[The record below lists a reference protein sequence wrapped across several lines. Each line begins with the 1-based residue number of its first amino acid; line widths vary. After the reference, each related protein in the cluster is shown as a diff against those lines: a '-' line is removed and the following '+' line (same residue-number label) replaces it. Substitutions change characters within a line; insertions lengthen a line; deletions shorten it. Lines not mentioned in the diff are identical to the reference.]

1 MTHFYYKTEFILYKL
16 GFFAYRKPCVDVRFY
31 KAYGDAVERK
41 WRIKIMGIKDKP
53 LILYKMEL

>member
-1 MTHFYYKTEFILYKL
+1 MYKL
-16 GFFAYRKPCVDVRFY
+16 GFFAYRKPFVDVRFY

-41 WRIKIMGIKDKP
+41 WRIIKIMGIKDKP